1 MSHVHIQFLRQMK
14 NMLHIGIYYNE
25 LLLQRM
31 VKKISFSKNADSY
44 LDAFIVDAQKNWPIF
59 AGKYVMGQ
67 KMTHVATK
75 WEKSGI

>member
-1 MSHVHIQFLRQMK
+1 
-14 NMLHIGIYYNE
+14 
-25 LLLQRM
+25 M

-44 LDAFIVDAQKNWPIF
+44 LHAFIVDAQKNWPIF